1 MTKSGALIGIQ
12 LVTGKLTASHATDCM
27 DEVPTVE
34 IFKAILI
41 RIMGIGAAV
50 ELVS

>member
-1 MTKSGALIGIQ
+1 MAEGGALIRVELMTCQ
-12 LVTGKLTASHATDCM
+12 FATHHPTDGM

-41 RIMGIGAAV
+41 GIMGIGAAV